1 MELISRSVCDLNT
14 NEGNLRCREPTVPL
28 RPLPHESRGVA
39 GGAAAPLLRFPCD
52 PSLAIKNH
60 SVYYNMPHTKIHI
73 IETDKDTKIINYDVS
88 SVVVKPTIAQQWAKI
103 GGDLYQLTKSKKNKK
118 IVPNNDNIQT
128 GWWD

>member
-1 MELISRSVCDLNT
+1 MELISLSVCDLNT
-14 NEGNLRCREPTVPL
+14 NEAGNGGNLR
-28 RPLPHESRGVA
+28 
-39 GGAAAPLLRFPCD
+39 FPSQ

-73 IETDKDTKIINYDVS
+73 IETDKDTKSTYYDAS

-103 GGDLYQLTKSKKNKK
+103 GGGLYQPKKPKKNKK

-128 GWWD
+128 GWWE

>member
-1 MELISRSVCDLNT
+1 MELISLSVCDLNT
-14 NEGNLRCREPTVPL
+14 NEAGNGGNLRF
-28 RPLPHESRGVA
+28 
-39 GGAAAPLLRFPCD
+39 APSAHLTTQSSIPSQ

-73 IETDKDTKIINYDVS
+73 IETDKDTKSTYYDAS

-103 GGDLYQLTKSKKNKK
+103 GGGLYQPKKPKKNKK

-128 GWWD
+128 GWWE

>member
-1 MELISRSVCDLNT
+1 
-14 NEGNLRCREPTVPL
+14 
-28 RPLPHESRGVA
+28 
-39 GGAAAPLLRFPCD
+39 
-52 PSLAIKNH
+52 
-60 SVYYNMPHTKIHI
+60 MPHTKIHI
-73 IETDKDTKIINYDVS
+73 IETDKDTKTIHYDVS